1 MKAEV
6 KSVKRENDHW
16 FYFNVY
22 DNIEKVINHIHKD
35 REIGYTYSDTKS
47 DLTFIKADAGYEYCI
62 TDFISHRPFGDCD
75 VKVVNIFNEYL
86 DRMNTCFIKP
96 AGVDIGEIRESISNL
111 IEISYMYNNLDS
123 ILYSGHKK
131 GVGIIDKI
139 IEKGELVYTTNF
151 IYGEFPDVKKLHLI
165 KMWFYIY
172 NMKFYVV
179 SYDVEKHKSVISPVW
194 SPVNGVTNIPI

>member
-16 FYFNVY
+16 FYHNVY
-22 DNIEKVINHIHKD
+22 DNIEKVINHIYKD
-35 REIGYTYSDTKS
+35 REIGYTYNDTKS
-47 DLTFIKADAGYEYCI
+47 DLTIIKSDVGYEYCI
-62 TDFISHRPFGDCD
+62 TDFRSRLKNVDSG
-75 VKVVNIFNEYL
+75 VKVVNIFNGQL
-86 DRMNTCFIKP
+86 DRMNTCFLKP
-96 AGVDIGEIRESISNL
+96 AGVDIGTIRESISNL

-131 GVGIIDKI
+131 GVSIIDKI

-151 IYGEFPDVKKLHLI
+151 VYGEFTDVKKLHLI

-172 NMKFYVV
+172 NRKFYVI

-194 SPVNGVTNIPI
+194 SPVNGVANIPI